1 MLRSVKSVLRN
12 LAGGAF
18 GGRNFLS
25 VSAGQVVL
33 GLTQW
38 GTLSVLALIGG
49 ASSVGELG
57 FALAIVTPVYQLAK
71 LRLRDVLATDIE
83 RKWPLGDYMGL
94 TILAGAVA
102 LVVSLVIAAFL
113 SGTATLVT
121 VAAVAMSRQYES
133 LSQISYGFQQ
143 RLDVMARIGVSL
155 AARGVLS
162 VLFVFVGFQTTG
174 EVGWA
179 AVGMMI
185 ANALMYYFYDR
196 PAMEGEAAPGTY
208 RVGGSA
214 QMKLALLA
222 LPLGTISALA
232 AMTDSIPRLMI
243 EAQFGLAELGILASF
258 GYVVV
263 GSSYVTRALAA
274 ASGSRVAVALA
285 AKNKHLFVSHTIR
298 LLWLSFLAG
307 VALIIGTYFFGEPF
321 LEIAFGPE
329 FAAFSF
335 DFFLM
340 SFYAMT
346 EFLMTPLGVV
356 LIAARRFRVQL
367 LIQIAS
373 TLSVAVAGFILIPD
387 LGVRGAVYALIIAG
401 IVRVGLSA
409 VESYRFIKTL

>member
-1 MLRSVKSVLRN
+1 MGRFKSVVKN
-12 LAGGAF
+12 LTGGAF

-25 VSAGQVVL
+25 VGAGQVVL

-49 ASSVGELG
+49 AASVGELG

-83 RKWPLGDYMGL
+83 RKWTLGDYKGL
-94 TILAGAVA
+94 TIWAGAIA
-102 LVVSLVIAAFL
+102 LVVSLVIAGIL
-113 SGTATLVT
+113 SGTAALVT

-133 LSQISYGFQQ
+133 LSQISYGYQQ
-143 RLDVMARIGVSL
+143 RLDTMSRIGVSL
-155 AARGVLS
+155 AARGVLT
-162 VLFVFVGFQTTG
+162 VLFVFLAFQSTG

-179 AVGMMI
+179 AFGMTL
-185 ANALMYYFYDR
+185 ANALMYHFYDR
-196 PAMEGEAAPGTY
+196 PALAGEAAPGTY
-208 RVGGSA
+208 RIGNSA

-222 LPLGTISALA
+222 LPLGAIAALA
-232 AMTDSIPRLMI
+232 ALTDSIPRLLI
-243 EAQFGLAELGILASF
+243 GSEFGLAELGVLASF

-263 GSSYVTRALAA
+263 GSSYLTRALAA

-285 AKNKHLFVSHTIR
+285 NRDKVLFASHTRR

-307 VALIIGTYFFGEPF
+307 IALIIGTYFFGEPF

-329 FAAFSF
+329 FAAFST

-367 LIQIAS
+367 AIQIAS
-373 TLSVAVAGFILIPD
+373 TLTVAVAGFILIPD
-387 LGVRGAVYALIIAG
+387 RGVRGAVYSLILAG
-401 IVRVGLSA
+401 LVRVGLSA
-409 VESYRFIKTL
+409 IESYRFIKTL